1 MPRFSGG
8 IGVIMFKIAVCDDIK
23 ATCDELK
30 KIILSKAKEVL
41 HENISVDI
49 FYSGDALISDIGE
62 GNLYDLIFL
71 DIELGGKING
81 VEIGHIIRDEMDDYI
96 TQIVYISSKNNYD
109 RQLFDVQPLHFLQKP
124 IDVSKLLNDIR
135 LAIKISGK
143 GNKIFEFK
151 NLRNTVKVPYKDIL
165 YFESKGREIFLFG
178 TKNNY
183 NFYGNIKSLE
193 EVLPKFF
200 IHPNRSYFVN
210 YEFITCF
217 KFEELIMTDG
227 SIIPISRNK
236 RKEIRELQLVFE
248 RKGQL
253 K

>member
-1 MPRFSGG
+1 
-8 IGVIMFKIAVCDDIK
+8 MFKIAVCDDIK
-23 ATCDELK
+23 VTCDELK
-30 KIILSKAKEVL
+30 EIILSKVKGVL

-81 VEIGHIIRDEMDDYI
+81 VEVGHIIRDEMDDYT

-165 YFESKGREIFLFG
+165 YFESKGREISLVSCKMQY
-178 TKNNY
+178 T
-183 NFYGNIKSLE
+183 FYDNIQELSK
-193 EVLPKFF
+193 VLPDFF
-200 IHPNRSYFVN
+200 IYPHRSYLVN
-210 YEFITCF
+210 YELIACF
-217 KFEELIMTDG
+217 KYEELIMSNGD
-227 SIIPISRNK
+227 IIPISRSK
-236 RKEIRELQLVFE
+236 RKEIRKLQMMFE
-248 RKGQL
+248 RKGL
-253 K
+253 

>member
-1 MPRFSGG
+1 
-8 IGVIMFKIAVCDDIK
+8 MFKIAVCDDIK

-30 KIILSKAKEVL
+30 EIILSKAKGAL

-124 IDVSKLLNDIR
+124 IDVSKLLNDIK

-143 GNKIFEFK
+143 ENKIFEFK

-165 YFESKGREIFLFG
+165 YFESKGREISLVSCKMQYKSDIWSFWSTNWTYSSVLSWVNI
-178 TKNNY
+178 T
-183 NFYGNIKSLE
+183 NFKWSSFSSQSSWSHSWNSS
-193 EVLPKFF
+193 FM
-200 IHPNRSYFVN
+200 S
-210 YEFITCF
+210 
-217 KFEELIMTDG
+217 
-227 SIIPISRNK
+227 
-236 RKEIRELQLVFE
+236 
-248 RKGQL
+248 
-253 K
+253 

>member
-1 MPRFSGG
+1 M
-8 IGVIMFKIAVCDDIK
+8 KK
-23 ATCDELK
+23 LK
-30 KIILSKAKEVL
+30 EIILSKAKGVL

-124 IDVSKLLNDIR
+124 IDVSKLLNDIK

-143 GNKIFEFK
+143 ENKIFEFK

-165 YFESKGREIFLFG
+165 YFESKGREISLVSCKMQY
-178 TKNNY
+178 T
-183 NFYGNIKSLE
+183 FYDNIQELSK
-193 EVLPKFF
+193 VLPNFF
-200 IHPNRSYFVN
+200 VYPHRSYLVN
-210 YEFITCF
+210 YGLIACF
-217 KFEELIMTDG
+217 KFEELIMSNGD
-227 SIIPISRNK
+227 IIPISRNK
-236 RKEIRELQLVFE
+236 RKEIRNVQMIFE
-248 RKGQL
+248 KKGL
-253 K
+253 

>member
-23 ATCDELK
+23 VTCDELK
-30 KIILSKAKEVL
+30 EIILSKAKGAL
-41 HENISVDI
+41 YENISVDI

-135 LAIKISGK
+135 LAIKILGK

-165 YFESKGREIFLFG
+165 YFESKGREISLVSCKMQY
-178 TKNNY
+178 T
-183 NFYGNIKSLE
+183 FYDNIQELSK
-193 EVLPKFF
+193 VLPDFF
-200 IHPNRSYFVN
+200 IYPHRSYLVN
-210 YEFITCF
+210 YGLIACF
-217 KFEELIMTDG
+217 KFEELIMSNGD
-227 SIIPISRNK
+227 IIPISRNK
-236 RKEIRELQLVFE
+236 RKEIRNLQMIFE
-248 RKGQL
+248 KKGL
-253 K
+253 

>member
-8 IGVIMFKIAVCDDIK
+8 SGVIMFKIAVCDDIK
-23 ATCDELK
+23 VTCDELK
-30 KIILSKAKEVL
+30 EIILSKAKGAL

-165 YFESKGREIFLFG
+165 YFESKGREISLVSCKMKY
-178 TKNNY
+178 T
-183 NFYGNIKSLE
+183 FYDNIKNLSK
-193 EVLPKFF
+193 VLPDFF
-200 IHPNRSYFVN
+200 IYPHRSYLVN
-210 YEFITCF
+210 YGLIACF
-217 KFEELIMTDG
+217 KFEELIMSNGD
-227 SIIPISRNK
+227 IIPISRNK
-236 RKEIRELQLVFE
+236 RKEIRNLQMIFE
-248 RKGQL
+248 KKGL
-253 K
+253 

>member
-8 IGVIMFKIAVCDDIK
+8 SGVIMFKIAVCDDIK
-23 ATCDELK
+23 VTCDELK
-30 KIILSKAKEVL
+30 EIILSKAKGVL

-81 VEIGHIIRDEMDDYI
+81 VEVGHIIRDEMDDYT

-165 YFESKGREIFLFG
+165 YFESKGREISLVSCKMKY
-178 TKNNY
+178 T
-183 NFYGNIKSLE
+183 FYDNIKNLSK
-193 EVLPKFF
+193 VLPDFF
-200 IHPNRSYFVN
+200 IYPHRSYLVN
-210 YEFITCF
+210 YGLIACF
-217 KFEELIMTDG
+217 KFEELIMSNGD
-227 SIIPISRNK
+227 IIPISRNK
-236 RKEIRELQLVFE
+236 RKEIRNLQMIFE
-248 RKGQL
+248 KKGL
-253 K
+253 